1 MNWILRGLLI
11 GLAVVGL
18 SLSAERA
25 HAVPDTADVIFV
37 VDESGSMSG
46 EHAFLQ
52 DVIGDL
58 DSALAA
64 AGVNTRNY
72 GVVGFGGP
80 SSGAPRD
87 VGAISQG
94 GGFLNATQA
103 AAAFGDLVTSGSFED
118 GWNGIN
124 FALNSGNYAL
134 TAGSAR
140 NIILVT
146 DEDRDN
152 GNGALS
158 AASVLADLNGA
169 SAVLN
174 DVVNITS
181 TTPAGAL
188 GVSSN
193 GTAYVADGAGGFTT
207 SPGGSVDNAAGTTI
221 TDYVDLAAATGG
233 ASWNLNQLRAGGL
246 TAESFTAAF
255 IAIKVQEII
264 TPPTP
269 TPEPATLLMLGV
281 GLAGLGFASS
291 RRRKLVA

>member
-1 MNWILRGLLI
+1 MNRILRGLFV

-25 HAVPDTADVIFV
+25 YAVPPDTADVIFV
-37 VDESGSMSG
+37 VDESGSMAG

-52 DVIGDL
+52 DVIDDL
-58 DSALAA
+58 DTALAA
-64 AGVNTRNY
+64 AGVTTRNY
-72 GVVGFGGP
+72 GIVGFG
-80 SSGAPRD
+80 SASVAPRD
-87 VGAISQG
+87 IGAVAGFG
-94 GGFLNATQA
+94 GGFLNATDA
-103 AAAFGDLVTSGSFED
+103 ATAFGSLVTSGGTED
-118 GWNGIN
+118 GWAGID

-152 GNGALS
+152 WNGNGLTYAG
-158 AASVLADLNGA
+158 VLAGLNSAGA
-169 SAVLN
+169 LLN
-174 DVVNITS
+174 DVVNIS
-181 TTPAGAL
+181 NTTPGSAL
-188 GVSSN
+188 GVAAN

-207 SPGGSVDNAAGTTI
+207 SPGGSINSAFGTTI
-221 TDYVDLAAATGG
+221 PDYVNLASATGG
-233 ASWNLNQLRAGGL
+233 ASWDLNQLRAGGL

-264 TPPTP
+264 Q
-269 TPEPATLLMLGV
+269 TPEPATLLMLGF

-291 RRRKLVA
+291 RRRKLAA

>member
-18 SLSAERA
+18 SLSAEQA

-52 DVIGDL
+52 DVIDDL
-58 DSALAA
+58 DRALAA
-64 AGVNTRNY
+64 AGVTTRNY
-72 GVVGFGGP
+72 GVVGYGASNP
-80 SSGAPRD
+80 APRD
-87 VGAISQG
+87 VS
-94 GGFLNATQA
+94 GGFVNAAGA
-103 AAAFGDLVTSGSFED
+103 AAAFSNLVITGGTED
-118 GWNGIN
+118 GWAGID

-152 GNGALS
+152 WNGNALTY
-158 AASVLADLNGA
+158 AGVLADLNSDG
-169 SAVLN
+169 AVLN
-174 DVVNITS
+174 DVVNINS
-181 TTPAGAL
+181 TTPADAL
-188 GVSSN
+188 GVAAD
-193 GTAYVADGAGGFTT
+193 GTAYTADGAGGFNTVA
-207 SPGGSVDNAAGTTI
+207 GGSVDSAFGTTI
-221 TDYVDLAAATGG
+221 PDYVDLAAATGG
-233 ASWNLNQLRAGGL
+233 ASWDLNQLRAGGL

>member
-1 MNWILRGLLI
+1 MNRILRGLFV

-25 HAVPDTADVIFV
+25 HAVPPDTADVIFV

-52 DVIGDL
+52 DVIDDL
-58 DSALAA
+58 DTALAA
-64 AGVNTRNY
+64 AGVTTRNY
-72 GVVGFGGP
+72 GIVGFG
-80 SSGAPRD
+80 SASVAPRD
-87 VGAISQG
+87 IGAVAGFG
-94 GGFLNATQA
+94 GGFLNATDA
-103 AAAFGDLVTSGSFED
+103 ATAFGSLVINGGTED
-118 GWNGIN
+118 GWAGID
-124 FALNSGNYAL
+124 FALNSGNYAF

-152 GNGALS
+152 TDGALS
-158 AASVLADLNGA
+158 YAGVLADLNSDG
-169 SAVLN
+169 AVLN
-174 DVVNITS
+174 DVVNIAS
-181 TTPAGAL
+181 TTPASAL
-188 GVSSN
+188 GVAAD
-193 GTAYVADGAGGFTT
+193 GTAYTADGAGGFNTVA
-207 SPGGSVDNAAGTTI
+207 GGSVDTAFGTTI
-221 TDYVDLAAATGG
+221 ADYVNMAAATGG
-233 ASWNLNQLRAGGL
+233 ASWDLNQLRAGGL

-264 TPPTP
+264 TPA
-269 TPEPATLLMLGV
+269 PEPATLLMLGV

>member
-1 MNWILRGLLI
+1 MNRILRGLFI

-25 HAVPDTADVIFV
+25 HAVPPDTADVIFV

-58 DSALAA
+58 DAALSA
-64 AGVNTRNY
+64 AGVTTRNY
-72 GVVGFGGP
+72 GVVGFG
-80 SSGAPRD
+80 SSTVAPRD
-87 VGAISQG
+87 VGAVSQG

-103 AAAFGDLVTSGSFED
+103 ASAFGDLLLNGGTED
-118 GWNGIN
+118 GWAGID
-124 FALNSGNYAL
+124 FALNSGTYGF

-152 GNGALS
+152 TNGALTY
-158 AASVLADLNGA
+158 ASVLADLNSDG
-169 SAVLN
+169 AVLN
-174 DVVNITS
+174 DVVNITT
-181 TTPAGAL
+181 TTPTDAL
-188 GVSSN
+188 GVSAN
-193 GTAYVADGAGGFTT
+193 GTAYEADGAGGFTT
-207 SPGGSVDNAAGTTI
+207 TPGGSVDNAFGTTI
-221 TDYVDLAAATGG
+221 ANYVDLAAATGG
-233 ASWNLNQLRAGGL
+233 ASWDLNQLRAGGM

-264 TPPTP
+264 TP